1 MALGKLISLSFEA
14 QLLHGKNYDDV
25 IFAALLSKILQEEF
39 SYSINSMMIKFYY
52 VSDIE
57 LEWNEII
64 NIKTVSPDIS

>member
-14 QLLHGKNYDDV
+14 ELLHRKDYDDV

-39 SYSINSMMIKFYY
+39 SHSINSMINFYY
-52 VSDIE
+52 VSDTE